1 MSRIAALLELRR
13 RSLKELIAFYMLFA
27 TVAGLTFWLVHSYLD
42 IIAFSLTAV
51 IILKPTYDRML
62 RWLGG
67 RVGLA
72 VALTLCAFFLAVIV
86 PLAIA
91 LSIVAGQ
98 AASILSSVDPGADL
112 LSRAQLDKL
121 MAFIANLNLPFGD
134 QIQSWLLGAVSQ
146 AASVLATFAL
156 GIGASIPDLISR
168 LFIFLGIVG
177 TLLPNYDPFVQRLKR
192 LSPLDDQVDTLF
204 LHRIKL
210 TVWSMFMGIF
220 VIALAQGLVTGL
232 LFWIAGVPYSPL
244 LTLVAVVA
252 SMFPLGASLVAL
264 PVGVVL
270 LVVGNYAG
278 AAIVVLGYF
287 LIVSNIDNLL
297 RPRLVSKEAYLSF
310 ALVLLSALGGYELFG
325 FFGVVY
331 GPVLITMLITAIEVY
346 MQYYAD
352 KAPAAPEELPSVA
365 PESAAPVPAPASGQV
380 PAAPIGAVPVQ
391 PDAWLLDALI
401 HQPESAPPAEPT
413 QEIRPAGAS

>member
-1 MSRIAALLELRR
+1 MSRTGPRFAFSR
-13 RSLKELIAFYMLFA
+13 RSLRELIAFYLLFA
-27 TVAGLTFWLVHSYLD
+27 AVAGLAFWLVHSYLD

-51 IILKPTYDRML
+51 IILKPLYDRVLL
-62 RWLGG
+62 RVGG

-72 VALTLCAFFLAVIV
+72 ATLTICTFFLAVIV

-98 AASILSSVDPGADL
+98 AASMLASVEPGADL
-112 LSRAQLDKL
+112 LSTEQLDKV
-121 MAFIANLNLPFGD
+121 MAFITNLNLPFGA
-134 QIQSWLLGAVSQ
+134 QIEAWLLGAASQ
-146 AASVLATFAL
+146 AASVLAQFAL
-156 GIGASIPDLISR
+156 GLGASIPDLISR

-177 TLLPNYDPFVQRLKR
+177 TLLPNYHLFVQRLRR
-192 LSPLDDQVDTLF
+192 LSPLDDQVDNIF

-210 TVWSMFMGIF
+210 TVRSMFLGIF
-220 VIALAQGLVTGL
+220 VIAVAQGLVTGL
-232 LFWIAGVPYSPL
+232 LFSLAGMPYSPL

-264 PVGVVL
+264 PVGIFL
-270 LVVGNYAG
+270 LIVGNYLG
-278 AAIVVLGYF
+278 GAIVLLGYF

-331 GPVLITMLITAIEVY
+331 GPVLMILFLTVLEVY
-346 MQYYAD
+346 EVYYAQD
-352 KAPAAPEELPSVA
+352 DQ
-365 PESAAPVPAPASGQV
+365 PAPLFVEDAG
-380 PAAPIGAVPVQ
+380 PHPLAPSPV
-391 PDAWLLDALI
+391 ATGEE
-401 HQPESAPPAEPT
+401 ESP
-413 QEIRPAGAS
+413 QRPG

>member
-1 MSRIAALLELRR
+1 MSRIGLASAFSRSRLR
-13 RSLKELIAFYMLFA
+13 ELIAFYLLFA
-27 TVAGLTFWLVHSYLD
+27 TVVGLTFWLVHSYLD

-51 IILKPTYDRML
+51 IILKPLYDRVL
-62 RWLGG
+62 QRVGG
-67 RVGLA
+67 RVALA
-72 VALTLCAFFLAVIV
+72 ATLTICAFFLAVIV

-98 AASILSSVDPGADL
+98 AASILDKVQPGTDL
-112 LSRAQLDKL
+112 FSTEQIDKV
-121 MAFIANLNLPFGD
+121 MAFITSLNLPFGD
-134 QIQSWLLGAVSQ
+134 QIEAWLLGAASQ

-156 GIGASIPDLISR
+156 SLGASIPDLISR

-177 TLLPNYDPFVQRLKR
+177 TLLPNYHPFVKRLKR
-192 LSPLDDQVDTLF
+192 LSPLDDQVDEIF

-210 TVWSMFMGIF
+210 TVRSMFLGIF
-220 VIALAQGLVTGL
+220 VIAVAQGLVTGL

-264 PVGVVL
+264 PVGIVL
-270 LVVGNYAG
+270 LIVGNYFG
-278 AAIVVLGYF
+278 GVLVLVGYF
-287 LIVSNIDNLL
+287 LIISNIDNLL

-331 GPVLITMLITAIEVY
+331 GPVLMILFLTVLEVY
-346 MQYYAD
+346 ETYYSHD
-352 KAPAAPEELPSVA
+352 DRPTPL
-365 PESAAPVPAPASGQV
+365 
-380 PAAPIGAVPVQ
+380 I
-391 PDAWLLDALI
+391 LD
-401 HQPESAPPAEPT
+401 E
-413 QEIRPAGAS
+413 RPLMEGE

>member
-1 MSRIAALLELRR
+1 MSRTGPRFAFS
-13 RSLKELIAFYMLFA
+13 RSRLQELIAFYLLFA
-27 TVAGLTFWLVHSYLD
+27 AVAGLAFWLVHSYLD

-51 IILKPTYDRML
+51 IILKPLYDRVLL
-62 RWLGG
+62 RVRG
-67 RVGLA
+67 RVVIA
-72 VALTLCAFFLAVIV
+72 ATLTICAFFLAVIV

-91 LSIVAGQ
+91 LSIVVGQ
-98 AASILSSVDPGADL
+98 AASILDTVQPGADL
-112 LSRAQLDKL
+112 LSTEQIDKI
-121 MAFIANLNLPFGD
+121 MAFFTSLNLPFAD
-134 QIQSWLLGAVSQ
+134 QIETWLLGAASQ

-156 GIGASIPDLISR
+156 GLGASIPDLISR

-177 TLLPNYDPFVQRLKR
+177 TLLPNYHPFVQRLRR
-192 LSPLDDQVDTLF
+192 LSPLDDQVDNIF

-210 TVWSMFMGIF
+210 TVQSMFLGIF
-220 VIALAQGLVTGL
+220 VIAVAQGLITGL

-264 PVGVVL
+264 PVGIFL
-270 LVVGNYAG
+270 LIVGNYVG
-278 AAIVVLGYF
+278 GVLVLLGYF

-331 GPVLITMLITAIEVY
+331 GPVLMILFLTVLEVY
-346 MQYYAD
+346 EMYYALD
-352 KAPAAPEELPSVA
+352 EAPTPLEIAPDT
-365 PESAAPVPAPASGQV
+365 PVETG
-380 PAAPIGAVPVQ
+380 GDTPV
-391 PDAWLLDALI
+391 
-401 HQPESAPPAEPT
+401 
-413 QEIRPAGAS
+413 